1 MEILY
6 QAVIAQSVEPRQIFV
21 SLSINERFK
30 TGEGSNPTR
39 LIFFMKEIFFISLLL
54 KQDFLSYFCYILNV
68 FTIVF
73 FECFLCVFFVSFF
86 LVFFFI
92 RHIFISLQY
101 NAKQYKR
108 GQHKHSSSADSV
120 SE

>member
-1 MEILY
+1 MI
-6 QAVIAQSVEPRQIFV
+6 
-21 SLSINERFK
+21 
-30 TGEGSNPTR
+30 
-39 LIFFMKEIFFISLLL
+39 
-54 KQDFLSYFCYILNV
+54 FCYILNV

-73 FECFLCVFFVSFF
+73 FECFLCVFYEFF
-86 LVFFFI
+86 LVFFYI
-92 RHIFISLQY
+92 LHIFISLQY